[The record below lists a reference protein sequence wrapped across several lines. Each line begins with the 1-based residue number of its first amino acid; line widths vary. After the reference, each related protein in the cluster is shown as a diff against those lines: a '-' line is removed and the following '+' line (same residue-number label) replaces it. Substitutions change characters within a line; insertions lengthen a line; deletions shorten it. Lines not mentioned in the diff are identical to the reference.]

1 MSQTSLEP
9 SPSVK
14 TMPPGHWHAVW
25 LEKTK
30 KACEKHNLKESTA
43 AGFGDFI
50 ERFLAPHACHPGKIP
65 VTAIPEFLNS
75 FSKSEKQAKFC
86 RDALLF
92 FYTRVVYSD
101 AHIHALH
108 QTLQP
113 VTPNVQNLQ
122 KPTCLLPPKR
132 EIDGKTWSK
141 TDSQKKNEPC
151 TPVNSAR
158 PIKGAS
164 DGKFEKEI
172 LITRL
177 TDELNVR
184 NYSKR
189 TVLTY
194 TEAVRRYLDSI
205 EKPPTNNDSQ
215 PIKTHLLTLKSNHGY
230 AARTV
235 NLAAA
240 AISFFYR
247 EIIRES
253 ISVDSLPRMKPGKSL
268 PKVYSAEELERMIGV
283 IENEKHR
290 LVLLMAYG
298 CGLRLSEIQSL
309 KPKDIDWDRRVI
321 RIKGKGA
328 KDRQVMLDPCIAVFL
343 KEYLSKRPNLVY
355 LFEGQ
360 TSGSPYPK
368 RTIEKIYDN
377 ACRAAGI
384 ARKGGIHSLRHTFA
398 THLLEQGTGL
408 RQIQE
413 LLGHSSIKTTEIYTH
428 VSNKEI
434 SKIRSPLASLRI
446 KNGTT

>member
-1 MSQTSLEP
+1 MPQTRLES
-9 SPSVK
+9 SPFVK
-14 TMPPGHWHAVW
+14 KYPPEHWHTLW

-30 KACEKHNLKESTA
+30 KACEEKKIKESTA

-50 ERFLAPHACHPGKIP
+50 ARFIKPHKCHPGKIP
-65 VTAIPEFLNS
+65 VSALAEFLNT
-75 FSKSEKQAKFC
+75 FNKSEKQARFC

-92 FYTRVVYSD
+92 FFTFVVHSD
-101 AHIHALH
+101 EHIRALDEM
-108 QTLQP
+108 QFS
-113 VTPNVQNLQ
+113 VAPNVKNLQ
-122 KPTCLLPPKR
+122 KQTPLIPPKR
-132 EIDGKTWSK
+132 EINDRIWLK
-141 TDSQKKNEPC
+141 TDFQKRHECFSPSNS
-151 TPVNSAR
+151 TPHPDGTIGVHFNKELL
-158 PIKGAS
+158 IK
-164 DGKFEKEI
+164 
-172 LITRL
+172 RL
-177 TDELNVR
+177 TDELDVR

-189 TVLTY
+189 TVCTY
-194 TEAVRRYLDSI
+194 TEAVRRYFDSL
-205 EKPPTNNDSQ
+205 KKSPGNDDGQ
-215 PIKTHLLTLKSNHGY
+215 AIKTHLLSLKYSNGY

-253 ISVDSLPRMKPGKSL
+253 TPVDSLPRMKPGKSL

-283 IENEKHR
+283 LENEKHR
-290 LVLLMAYG
+290 LVLFMAYG
-298 CGLRLSEIQSL
+298 CGLRLSEIQNL
-309 KPKDIDWDRRVI
+309 KPKDIDWDRGVI

-343 KEYLSKRPNLVY
+343 KNYLSKRPNLVY

-360 TSGSPYPK
+360 TAGSPYPK

-446 KNGTT
+446 KNGNT